1 MSGIA
6 GVFGGRDLGE
16 EGRLALLSRL
26 KARGGGMTMI
36 RQSDDATLVV
46 ARHSW
51 EANLDTRASLVVDD
65 GKVALVADA
74 SIYYQDDLRRKLA
87 RLDARMPNESSASD
101 AILAAYRAW
110 GDRSPRELE
119 GDFAF
124 VLWDRENARAI
135 CARDLGGKRPLY
147 YATIGDSLVVASTIA
162 AIAALPGF
170 TARFNLPVLAETC
183 SQFWSGSAETCYAGI
198 HELPAGSMLTWTR
211 ARGHHVEQHW
221 TVPEIGTSRGGSLE
235 SDAEQ
240 LLALLKRAAMERI
253 AKQGPTAVWMSG
265 GWDLSSVF
273 AAGQSALRSVR
284 PAQSLVPVS
293 ISYPEGDPGREDE
306 IITSIVEHW
315 STPVRWLDV
324 DQIPLFEDAEERAAA
339 RDLPFAHT
347 YEHWN
352 RALAKASRAAG
363 ARVAFDGNGGD
374 QLFQISDVFLSDLLR
389 AGRVASLAREWR
401 TKRGSGI
408 GTFFDWVV
416 APALPNTAR
425 GPIVKA
431 LGRRSADDLSRA
443 TPAWIRPDFAREH
456 QLEERERQHMP
467 QREGYHG
474 WRREAHHF
482 LAAPAFPRA
491 FRCLSEFA
499 LDAGVELRSPLFD
512 RRVIEFACSRPR
524 EERNSGRE
532 TKRLLRAAMRDLL
545 PASVLAPRSHRTGIT
560 TAYSHRRM
568 LQEFPVLLARHGKM
582 QMLAEL
588 GIVEP
593 RKVQEGWDEYRRT
606 GNVAIKIPLFLTM
619 HVELWLRARAQSS
632 FMANN
637 ESRTMHNAPRTARL
651 TVRAF
656 S

>member
-6 GVFGGRDLGE
+6 GVFGGRGLDE
-16 EGRLALLSRL
+16 AGRAAVLSRL

-36 RQSDDATLVV
+36 RQTDDATLVI
-46 ARHSW
+46 ARHTW
-51 EANLDTRASLVVDD
+51 EANLDARASLVVDD
-65 GKVALVADA
+65 GNVALVADA

-87 RLDARMPNESSASD
+87 SFDARRPNESSASD
-101 AILAAYRAW
+101 AILAAYHAW
-110 GDRSPRELE
+110 GDRAPRELE

-124 VLWDRENARAI
+124 VLWDREKGRAI
-135 CARDLGGKRPLY
+135 CARDPGGKRPLY
-147 YATIGDSLVVASTIA
+147 YAVVGDSLVVASTTA

-170 TARFNLPVLAETC
+170 TARFNLQVLAETC
-183 SQFWSGSAETCYAGI
+183 SQFWSGSSETCYAGI
-198 HELPAGSMLTWTR
+198 HELPAGSMLTWTS
-211 ARGHHVEQHW
+211 ARGLHVEQHW
-221 TVPEIGTSRGGSLE
+221 TVPEIGSSRAGNLD

-265 GWDLSSVF
+265 GWDSSSVF
-273 AAGQSALRSVR
+273 AAGQSALREVR
-284 PAQSLVPVS
+284 PAQSLVPIS

-306 IITSIVEHW
+306 IITSIAEHW
-315 STPVRWLDV
+315 STPVHWLDV
-324 DQIPLFEDAEERAAA
+324 DRIPLFEDAGARAGA

-352 RALAKASRAAG
+352 RALAKASRDAG

-389 AGRVASLAREWR
+389 DGRVASLAREWR
-401 TKRGSGI
+401 TKGGRGI

-416 APALPNTAR
+416 APALPNKAK

-431 LGRRSADDLSRA
+431 LGRRSADDFSRA
-443 TPAWIRPDFAREH
+443 TPAWIRQDFAANHRLEQREREH
-456 QLEERERQHMP
+456 MP
-467 QREGYHG
+467 NREGYRG

-545 PASVLAPRSHRTGIT
+545 PPSVLAPRSHRTGIT

-568 LQEFPVLLARHGKM
+568 MQEFPPLLARYGKM
-582 QMLAEL
+582 QMLADL

-593 RKVQEGWDEYRRT
+593 PKVQESWDEYRRT

-619 HVELWLRARAQSS
+619 HVELWLRARSRGS
-632 FMANN
+632 N
-637 ESRTMHNAPRTARL
+637 ESSSSSMLERSFAMNC
-651 TVRAF
+651 
-656 S
+656 